1 MCNEAHM
8 STGHIQINIWAAS
21 IADRPMSGAMLISNT
36 NRNIWPSV
44 PVALSHTPT
53 VAAATNLP
61 TANQYMN
68 STVL

>member
-8 STGHIQINIWAAS
+8 SLGHIQINIWAAS
-21 IADRPMSGAMLISNT
+21 MADRPMSGAMLISNT
-36 NRNIWPSV
+36 NSNIWPRV
-44 PVALSHTPT
+44 PVTLSHTPT

-68 STVL
+68 NIVL

>member
-1 MCNEAHM
+1 
-8 STGHIQINIWAAS
+8 
-21 IADRPMSGAMLISNT
+21 MSGAMLISNT